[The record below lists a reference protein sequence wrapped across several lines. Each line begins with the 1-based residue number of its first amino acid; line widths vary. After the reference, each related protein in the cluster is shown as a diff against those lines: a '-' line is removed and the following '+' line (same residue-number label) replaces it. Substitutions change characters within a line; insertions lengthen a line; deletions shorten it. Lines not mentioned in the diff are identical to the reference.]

1 MYPYDNAMGNKPKY
15 NTFDL
20 SHDKRLT
27 MKMGELVPVMAIDV
41 LPGDKFTVDTSHL
54 TRFLPLVAPVMH
66 NVKVKVRYF
75 FSPNR
80 LVWPNWED
88 FITGPESATDTVEPT
103 HPYVNAGV
111 APSSLQD
118 YMGVGTATNQGGLN
132 PVDMNALPFAHYQ
145 FIWNEYFRDQ
155 NLQSEVDYELT
166 DGSNSIINLLAKRTV
181 AWSRDRFTSALPF
194 TQKGPEVSLPIVAA
208 TGTGPNGLIPLS
220 FVGANQGNAN
230 PTGLTNVSTL
240 QVGELRNAASSNNVV
255 FNLVNAS
262 GSERQFQADVTAHT
276 FVDPAEINANAAT
289 INELRQAMAIQKW
302 LELNARTGNRYTEHI
317 QAHFGVKPQDARLQ
331 RPEEFGGSVS
341 NIQFSEVLQTAGTTS
356 TGQDASALGTMGG
369 HAMGAS
375 GSEKSSYYAQ
385 EHGWIFAFMYVVPDT
400 AYYQGVP
407 KKFTK
412 VDRYDY
418 YQPLLA
424 HLGEQPVKKK
434 EIYATGTSTDDDTFG
449 YLPIYDEYRHEQS
462 GVAGLMKSDLEHWHL
477 ARKFGS
483 VPNLNETFITVDAT
497 DRIFAVAGE
506 EQIIAHVYNDVKA
519 QRKIAYYG
527 TPMGL

>member
-1 MYPYDNAMGNKPKY
+1 MGNKPKY

-27 MKMGELVPVMAIDV
+27 LKMGEIVPVMAIDV

-54 TRFLPLVAPVMH
+54 TRMMPLVSPVMH

-80 LVWPNWED
+80 LVWNNWED
-88 FITGPESATDTVEPT
+88 FITGPESATDTTEPV
-103 HPYVNAGV
+103 HPYMTVTG
-111 APSSLQD
+111 APSTLAD
-118 YMGVGTATNQGGLN
+118 YLGVSTYDNGIGTT
-132 PVDMNALPFAHYQ
+132 VDVNALPFAHYQ

-155 NLQSEVDYELT
+155 NLQTPADHELM
-166 DGSNSIINLLAKRTV
+166 DGDNTANPLLFQKRYV

-194 TQKGPEVSLPIVAA
+194 TQKGPEVSLPIVA
-208 TGTGPNGLIPLS
+208 GGGPNGLIPLA
-220 FVGANQGNAN
+220 FAGANVGNFNPSTIRNAN
-230 PTGLTNVSTL
+230 TNIFPGTNTNVQATA
-240 QVGELRNAASSNNVV
+240 VTGDFFFGSS
-255 FNLVNAS
+255 S
-262 GSERQFQADVTAHT
+262 PGQIDVTAHT
-276 FVDPAEINANAAT
+276 FIDPAEINGYAAT
-289 INELRQAMAIQKW
+289 VNELRQAFAIQKW

-341 NIQFSEVLQTAGTTS
+341 NIQFSEVLQTSKSDPNS
-356 TGQDASALGTMGG
+356 TDPSALGTLGG

-375 GSEKSSYYAQ
+375 GSQKSSYYAQ

-412 VDRYDY
+412 IDRYDY
-418 YQPLLA
+418 FQPLLA
-424 HLGEQPVKKK
+424 HLGEQPVQVK
-434 EIYATGTSTDDDTFG
+434 ELYAGAGHDDDTFG

-462 GVAGLMKSDLEHWHL
+462 TVAGLMKTDMEHWHL
-477 ARKFGS
+477 GRKFAG
-483 VPNLNETFITVDAT
+483 VPSLNGTFIKVSAT
-497 DRIFAVAGE
+497 DRIFAVSGE
-506 EQIIAHVYNDVKA
+506 EQIIAHIYNDVKA
-519 QRKIAYYG
+519 QRKIPYYG
-527 TPMGL
+527 TPMGV